1 MTTAT
6 SALLAVAEA
15 DFHKKTLKFI
25 DLGAANDW
33 TKKPLV
39 RVWHSGQGGRPCHKA
54 FEDASPDYYEAWFW
68 IHEMQDSE
76 YTAGFG
82 WQIIPYTQE
91 ALDDLAK
98 AWEVSAEK
106 IAG

>member
-6 SALLAVAEA
+6 LFAVAEA

-25 DLGAANDW
+25 DLGAPDYC

-39 RVWHSGQGGRPCHKA
+39 RVWYDGQGGRPCRKA
-54 FEDASPDYYEAWFW
+54 FEDKSPDYYEAWSW
-68 IHEMQDSE
+68 IRDMESSE

-82 WQIIPYTQE
+82 WRIIPYTQE

-98 AWEVSAEK
+98 AWQVSAEK
-106 IAG
+106 IAD